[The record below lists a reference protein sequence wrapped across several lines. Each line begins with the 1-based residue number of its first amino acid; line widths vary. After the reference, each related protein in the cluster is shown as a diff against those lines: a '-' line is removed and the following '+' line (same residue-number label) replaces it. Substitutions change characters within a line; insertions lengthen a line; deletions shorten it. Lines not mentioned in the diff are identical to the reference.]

1 MIIYDLRCNNGHE
14 FEGWFKDYQD
24 FEDQKEQK
32 LLCCPMCDDTKV
44 DKILS
49 TLSVVSSKE
58 ERRKELEARK
68 KLADAVYDFVDKNFE
83 DVGPDFAKTAIDMH
97 YGFDEKRNI
106 RGTTTPNEEK
116 ALEDE
121 GVEFIKIPLPPR
133 PDDTELH

>member
-1 MIIYDLRCNNGHE
+1 
-14 FEGWFKDYQD
+14 
-24 FEDQKEQK
+24 
-32 LLCCPMCDDTKV
+32 MCDDTKV

-49 TLSVVSSKE
+49 SLSVVSSKE

-68 KLADAVYDFVDKNFE
+68 KLSDAVYDFVDKNFE